1 MIQAPEPGQNVE
13 IVPAIVGGPGFA
25 GAVAIY
31 PRLAAAVAGNPA
43 G

>member
-1 MIQAPEPGQNVE
+1 
-13 IVPAIVGGPGFA
+13 VPAIFSGGFA

-31 PRLAAAVAGNPA
+31 PRIAAAVAADPA